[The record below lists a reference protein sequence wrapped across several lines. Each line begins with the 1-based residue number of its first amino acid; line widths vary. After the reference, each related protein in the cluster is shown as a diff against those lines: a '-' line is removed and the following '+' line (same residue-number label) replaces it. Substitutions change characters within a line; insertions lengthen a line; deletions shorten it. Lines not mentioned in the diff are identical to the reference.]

1 MRRAP
6 TLLAAPLIAAA
17 TLLEPEPALAH
28 GLGGRADLPIP
39 AWLFGWAAA
48 AVLVVSFVAL
58 AALWTKPKLER
69 DSWRPLPGGVG
80 RALASPPVEV
90 VGGAVGVALLMLVVW
105 SGAAGSQVTT
115 ENLAPTFVY
124 VAFWVALVPVSVVFG
139 DVFRA
144 FNPWR
149 AAGRA
154 IGWAASKAA
163 GEPLTAPLR
172 YPERLGR
179 WPAVAGLLA
188 FTWLELAAQDGDLP
202 RNVALAALVYSL
214 LTGMAMA
221 LYGVDAWIGRGEA
234 FSVYFN
240 LFSRISPFERRGR
253 EVGVR
258 RPLSGLTSFD
268 PGLPGTVALLAVAI
282 GGVSFDGASEG
293 ALWAGV
299 VPELTDFFESLG
311 LARGGAVEAASTVGL
326 LATVAL
332 VYGLYRIGVAGAR
345 TVGGGFTT
353 DRLARAFAH
362 SLVPIALVYVAAH
375 YLTLLVFQGQA
386 LIPLLSDPLGRG
398 ADRLGGGGGVID
410 YGVIDATAV
419 WYIQVGLVVA
429 GHVAALTLAHDR
441 ALVVYDRP
449 QLAVRSQYWLLAVMI
464 AFTSIALWL
473 LSQANA

>member
-1 MRRAP
+1 MRRAVNFARHP
-6 TLLAAPLIAAA
+6 DRAGVNFLATPIALAVF
-17 TLLEPEPALAH
+17 PEPALAH

-48 AVLVVSFVAL
+48 TVLVVSFVAL
-58 AALWTKPKLER
+58 AALWTKPKLEG

-80 RALASPPVEV
+80 RGLASRPVEV
-90 VGGAVGVALLMLVVW
+90 VCGAVGVALLLLVVW

-214 LTGMAMA
+214 LTGVAMA

-268 PGLPGTVALLAVAI
+268 PRLSGTVALLAVAI

-299 VPELTDFFESLG
+299 VPELIDFFESLG

-386 LIPLLSDPLGRG
+386 LIPLLSDPLGG
-398 ADRLGGGGGVID
+398 ADRLGAAGGVID

-419 WYIQVGLVVA
+419 WYIQVGLVVV
-429 GHVAALTLAHDR
+429 GHVAALTWR
-441 ALVVYDRP
+441 TTGRSCSTTGPSWPWALQPIPEITVVGP
-449 QLAVRSQYWLLAVMI
+449 
-464 AFTSIALWL
+464 SIAA
-473 LSQANA
+473 QA